1 MLDAAWVRSCPVFGP
16 VGALCCVLLKVKV
29 VVLGGKKKRTAEK
42 GAERVIFLPPGNLLS
57 PGNNRPPG
65 NDFIFCVV
73 SRDPWWH

>member
-1 MLDAAWVRSCPVFGP
+1 MLF
-16 VGALCCVLLKVKV
+16 LVLLGPCV
-29 VVLGGKKKRTAEK
+29 VCCRRLKLLFWGGEKKRTAEK